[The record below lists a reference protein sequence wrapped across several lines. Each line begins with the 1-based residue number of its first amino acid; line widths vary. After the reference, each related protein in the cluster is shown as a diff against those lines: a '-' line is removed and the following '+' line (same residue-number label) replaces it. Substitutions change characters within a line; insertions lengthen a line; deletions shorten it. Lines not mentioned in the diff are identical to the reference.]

1 MNAPLVTIVT
11 VNYNGTTVTERLLE
25 SLANVIYPEMEIIVV
40 DNASS
45 ASPDSLK
52 EKFPYITLIKNT
64 INKGF
69 AAANND
75 GFRIAKGELFL
86 MLNNDTEVDP
96 NFLWPMV
103 QTIVS
108 SKMVGAVCPKI
119 KYFEKPEIVQFAGY
133 DPISKYTGRGA
144 PIGDKEPDKKQYDR
158 IYPIPYGHGAAFML
172 KREVYDK
179 VGPMSEDYFLYYE
192 EIDYCERIRN
202 AGFNILFNGHSIVYH
217 KESMSVGINSPLK
230 VFYNTRNRIL
240 FLRRYSSYMQQL
252 AFIAYHTVV
261 VLPVHS
267 IRYLRKGQFGQFNA
281 MIKGI
286 RWNFTHSA
294 TGSKEF

>member
-11 VNYNGTTVTERLLE
+11 VNYNGIEVTERLLE
-25 SLANVIYPEMEIIVV
+25 SLTNVIYPEIEIIVV

-45 ASPDSLK
+45 ASPDSLR

-64 INKGF
+64 SNKGF
-69 AAANND
+69 AGANND
-75 GFRIAKGELFL
+75 GFKAAKGELFL

-103 QTIVS
+103 QTILS

-133 DPISKYTGRGA
+133 NPISKYTGRGA
-144 PIGDKEPDKKQYDR
+144 PIGDKEEDKKQYDR

-179 VGPMSEDYFLYYE
+179 IGPMAEDYFLYYE

-202 AGFNILFNGHSIVYH
+202 AGYNILFNGHSIVYH
-217 KESMSVGINSPLK
+217 KESMSVGMNSPLK

-240 FLRRYSSYMQQL
+240 FLRRYSSYLQQL
-252 AFIAYHTVV
+252 AFMIYHTAVI
-261 VLPVHS
+261 LPVHS
-267 IRYLRKGQFGQFNA
+267 FRYLSKGQFAQFTA
-281 MIKGI
+281 MTKAV
-286 RWNFTHSA
+286 RWNLTHSSSK
-294 TGSKEF
+294 TKEF